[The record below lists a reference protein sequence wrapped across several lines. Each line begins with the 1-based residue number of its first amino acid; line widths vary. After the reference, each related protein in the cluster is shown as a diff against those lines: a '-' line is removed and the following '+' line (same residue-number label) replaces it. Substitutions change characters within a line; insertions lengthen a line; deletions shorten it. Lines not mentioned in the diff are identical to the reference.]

1 MKILKL
7 STSFSY
13 FKNGC
18 KREMIN
24 CLTKFSF
31 HLRVI
36 SFAVSDATELLEC
49 NRVNGERVYR
59 DTRTPHLA
67 HMDTM
72 LEKRSFNELTRFA
85 DRTSTG
91 FVPVSFGLFSVP
103 SREHLGKFYRAQ
115 HTSFQIVPNYAWPD
129 FSPLKLKFVER
140 ISSLLFDIR

>member
-1 MKILKL
+1 
-7 STSFSY
+7 
-13 FKNGC
+13 
-18 KREMIN
+18 MIN

-72 LEKRSFNELTRFA
+72 LEKRSFNELVSQTELPRVLFLFRLVCFRFP
-85 DRTSTG
+85 RG
-91 FVPVSFGLFSVP
+91 N
-103 SREHLGKFYRAQ
+103 
-115 HTSFQIVPNYAWPD
+115 I
-129 FSPLKLKFVER
+129 
-140 ISSLLFDIR
+140 